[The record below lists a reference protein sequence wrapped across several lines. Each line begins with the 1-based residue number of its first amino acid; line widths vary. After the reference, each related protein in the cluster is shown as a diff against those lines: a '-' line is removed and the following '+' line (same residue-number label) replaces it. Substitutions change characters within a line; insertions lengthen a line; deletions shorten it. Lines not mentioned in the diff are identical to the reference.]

1 MASALTINKTRI
13 YLNNNPLCHQTVV
26 DHIATN
32 DHFVRIGDTS
42 GSYSN
47 VSFTNKA
54 VISIEDN
61 LVTSVSHKRK
71 LAFELKTAVQSL

>member
-32 DHFVRIGDTS
+32 DHFVRIPD
-42 GSYSN
+42 
-47 VSFTNKA
+47 
-54 VISIEDN
+54 ISIKYFAIYFLMNNFCHITNMPHRLEW
-61 LVTSVSHKRK
+61 LSSLISVSKA
-71 LAFELKTAVQSL
+71 L

>member
-32 DHFVRIGDTS
+32 DHFVR
-42 GSYSN
+42 
-47 VSFTNKA
+47 
-54 VISIEDN
+54 
-61 LVTSVSHKRK
+61 
-71 LAFELKTAVQSL
+71 

>member
-1 MASALTINKTRI
+1 M
-13 YLNNNPLCHQTVV
+13 NN
-26 DHIATN
+26 IRFATN
-32 DHFVRIGDTS
+32 KYDHFVRKGDTS

-61 LVTSVSHKRK
+61 LVTSVSHKLTLTFRETK
-71 LAFELKTAVQSL
+71 SLLRTILNKIHYKPIGLV